1 MRGCRDAGAAV
12 KTSGVGMVV
21 DVGRDADEARGC
33 SVVAGVAVKAS
44 DVVGK
49 TVVCKTGTVVEADCV
64 GSGVGVVNVD
74 DVASG
79 TGVADDAWGKRG
91 SNTRIISLLH
101 EKR

>member
-1 MRGCRDAGAAV
+1 MGIARECIVDAGMV
-12 KTSGVGMVV
+12 GEGVGVSNGI
-21 DVGRDADEARGC
+21 DKCIA
-33 SVVAGVAVKAS
+33 VAGVAVKAS

-49 TVVCKTGTVVEADCV
+49 TVVHKTGTVVEADCV

-79 TGVADDAWGKRG
+79 AGVADDAWGKRG